1 MRRLPGT
8 GRLGLSTVVGW
19 LVLAVCASRLSAQPP
34 SPPPGAPTAVDHPGD
49 NGTAIDLVWSL
60 APGDHPSTQPRQVTG
75 YAVERR
81 DLGTSPTGGGEPE
94 DATDYQPLARLP
106 AGVDRFTDRGVE
118 PGRAYRYRLATLG
131 VAEAG
136 RSEWRETGPVLAV
149 RQWFATGRTW
159 FALVLGA
166 VCGAVIYSTWRA
178 RSGRELY
185 VRPIAALQAMHEAVG
200 RATEMGRPCL
210 FITGMEDMNEI
221 ATVAGVAVLSHVAQ
235 AAAEYDTQL
244 LVPTPRSLVMSS
256 AQEAVAGAYWAADRG
271 ALYNPENIYY
281 VSDEQFAFVA
291 HVTGLMVR
299 ERPAACFYAGVFY
312 AESLILAE
320 TGNSVGAI
328 QIAGTS
334 EAAQLPFFV
343 AACDYTLLGE
353 ELFAAS
359 AYLTREP
366 QQLGSLK
373 GQDLGK
379 LLAAGLLLAGS
390 ALETLAALG
399 VGGNGLAGIVQ
410 YLKQQVLGGGA
421 G

>member
-1 MRRLPGT
+1 MARNVVRLAA
-8 GRLGLSTVVGW
+8 TVLVWGW
-19 LVLAVCASRLSAQPP
+19 LFSPAGHVTPLWAQSPV
-34 SPPPGAPTAVDHPGD
+34 PPPRVAEGFDHPGD
-49 NGTAIDLVWSL
+49 NGTAIDLRWDL
-60 APGDHPSTQPRQVTG
+60 ATGDTTDAQPRVCVG
-75 YAVERR
+75 YEVERQAV
-81 DLGTSPTGGGEPE
+81 GTTGGASGADEYRPV
-94 DATDYQPLARLP
+94 ARLP
-106 AGVDRFTDRGVE
+106 AGVGSFTDRGVE
-118 PGRAYRYRLATLG
+118 AGREYRYRVATLG
-131 VAEAG
+131 AGEAG
-136 RSEWRETGPVLAV
+136 RSEWVEIPPVRAV
-149 RQWFATGRTW
+149 QQWFSTGRTW
-159 FALVLGA
+159 FAVVLA
-166 VCGAVIYSTWRA
+166 TVCGAVIVSTWRA
-178 RSGRELY
+178 SSGRPLY

-221 ATVAGVAVLSHVAQ
+221 ATVAGVAILSHVAQ

-244 LVPTPRSLVMSS
+244 LVPTTRSLVMSS
-256 AQEAVAGAYWAADRG
+256 AQEAVSGAYWAVDR
-271 ALYNPENIYY
+271 AARYNPDDIYY

-373 GQDLGK
+373 GQDVGK
-379 LLAAGLLLAGS
+379 LLAAGLLLSGCC
-390 ALETLAALG
+390 LETAAALG
-399 VGGNGLAGIVQ
+399 LGGGWVLGVVQ
-410 YLKQQVLGGGA
+410 FLKQQLLGGGA